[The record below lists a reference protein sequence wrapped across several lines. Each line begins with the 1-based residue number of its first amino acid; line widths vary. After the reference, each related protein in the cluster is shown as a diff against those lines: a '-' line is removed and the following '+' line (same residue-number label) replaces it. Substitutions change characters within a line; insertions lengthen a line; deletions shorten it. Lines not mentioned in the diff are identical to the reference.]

1 MPARAHQKAVVEEGE
16 GAVVGV
22 EVEVGVQVVADQAQ
36 VEEGRWEGV
45 AVAAVLQQQG
55 ALVEQQLPP
64 LVVLPGEPGRQ
75 QPRQGRGEGS
85 SEPRR
90 SEEGAA

>member
-22 EVEVGVQVVADQAQ
+22 EVGVQVVVDQAQ

-75 QPRQGRGEGS
+75 QRRQGREEGS

>member
-1 MPARAHQKAVVEEGE
+1 
-16 GAVVGV
+16 
-22 EVEVGVQVVADQAQ
+22 
-36 VEEGRWEGV
+36 V

-64 LVVLPGEPGRQ
+64 LVVLPVEPGRQ
-75 QPRQGRGEGS
+75 QPRQGREEGS

-90 SEEGAA
+90 SGEGAA